1 VAYPTGSGSEI
12 LRRGGIHN
20 QANDIT
26 AFRWNGTHPTTGDE
40 TYAVPANHIITL
52 LNFSVCEMADQNGKT
67 FQLWIMVAGS
77 TGINI
82 VQDVAVNAKQTYVW
96 DDRIVLHPGDILKI
110 EATAS
115 SNFDIV
121 YSYIDQDWT

>member
-1 VAYPTGSGSEI
+1 MAYPTGSGSEI

-67 FQLWIMVAGS
+67 WKFWLELSG
-77 TGINI
+77 TGISFN
-82 VQDVAVNAKQTYVW
+82 QSVALNAKQTYVW
-96 DDRIVLHPGDILKI
+96 DDRIVLHPSDILKI
-110 EATAS
+110 SADAS

>member
-1 VAYPTGSGSEI
+1 MAYPTGSGSEI

-20 QANDIT
+20 QADDIT

-40 TYAVPANHIITL
+40 TYDVPANHIITL
-52 LNFSVCEMADQNGKT
+52 LNFSVCEMANQNGKRW
-67 FQLWIMVAGS
+67 WIWLVIGG
-77 TGINI
+77 TNINI
-82 VQDVAVNAKQTYVW
+82 NQYVALNAKQTYVW
-96 DDRIVLHPGDILKI
+96 DDRIVLHPGDKLWIN
-110 EATAS
+110 ADAS